1 MTVLL
6 KNALLIFL
14 FLNTFISG
22 FAQQNEEFRMI
33 CGYYDQQRRI
43 ISQEFDK
50 KIEREPLPI
59 GKIMLKKD
67 RDYFMLKMDS
77 IQNTVLTAALI
88 QVKIK
93 EDLLRI
99 TNTVSPQNSKAES
112 EKSEGYKSAEYPG
125 GMNELRKEI
134 GEIFYFDAVH
144 TGASKLSANINF
156 VVERDGSI
164 SGVKA
169 SGENPVFN
177 RQAEIAVYR
186 LSEKFIPAKLDG
198 ESVRSY
204 FRIPFII
211 NFE

>member
-1 MTVLL
+1 MFF
-6 KNALLIFL
+6 IFL
-14 FLNTFISG
+14 FLNVFVSG
-22 FAQQNEEFRMI
+22 FAQQNDEFRMI
-33 CGYYDQQRRI
+33 CDYYNQHRRI
-43 ISQEFDK
+43 INQEFDK
-50 KIEREPLPI
+50 KIEKETIPI
-59 GKIMLKKD
+59 RKMMLKKD

-77 IQNTVLTAALI
+77 IQNTVLTSVLV

-99 TNTVSPQNSKAES
+99 KNAEPPQNSKEES
-112 EKSEGYKSAEYPG
+112 LKTEGYKTAEYPG
-125 GMNELRKEI
+125 GMNELRKEV

-169 SGENPVFN
+169 SGENTVFN

-186 LSEKFIPAKLDG
+186 LSGKFIPAKLDG

-204 FRIPFII
+204 FRVPFII